1 MVNKIWDKKTGS
13 DVNVNEV
20 LAEELPKPVIKKFKR
35 RKDYARFKDN
45 SCAADL
51 GEMDSIS
58 SFNCSVKY
66 LLLAID
72 VFTKYAW
79 VKPLVD
85 KKG

>member
-35 RKDYARFKDN
+35 RKDYTRFKDN

-58 SFNCSVKY
+58 FFNRSVKY